1 MTFGKCYLVFIAL
14 GEDCIFSMNIFQY
27 EYFFVFFSKT
37 VLLDVGYVKC

>member
-14 GEDCIFSMNIFQY
+14 GEDCIFSMNISLC
-27 EYFFVFFSKT
+27 FFSKT